1 MKVLFSACLVFL
13 FVGLA
18 QAASVWEVSS
28 KNGKVMYLGGT
39 LHLLTAADY
48 PLASAYKQAYRQSD
62 KLVFETDQAVLATQK
77 FRQALMQRF
86 ALAEGEELSDFLA
99 PQTYADLRRALKKR
113 GIAPEAMQGF
123 KASMVAL
130 TLTMSEFQ
138 RLGFT
143 QPGVDKYFH
152 SKALEDGKATGQLET
167 PAQQLDFLTSMG
179 HDNPEQ
185 LIRYTLKDIDQMP
198 EMIGLLRLAWLEGNL
213 RQLDKLGLKP
223 MQQDYPGVYEVLIKE
238 RNRQWIKQLMPMFEL
253 PQTHF
258 VLVGALHL
266 TGEDGLIIQLRQ
278 RGFKLKQL

>member
-1 MKVLFSACLVFL
+1 MKVFFSACLWFL

-28 KNGKVMYLGGT
+28 KEGKVLYLGGT
-39 LHLLTAADY
+39 LHLLTTEDY
-48 PLASAYKQAYRQSD
+48 PLDSAYKQAYRQSD
-62 KLVFETDQAVLATQK
+62 KLVFETDQAVLETAEFQ
-77 FRQALMQRF
+77 RALMQRF
-86 ALAEGEELSDFLA
+86 ALAEGNKLSDFLA
-99 PQTYADLRRALKKR
+99 PQTYADLRTALHKR
-113 GIAPEAMQGF
+113 GIAVEAMQGF

-152 SKALEDGKATGQLET
+152 NQALKDGKATGQLET
-167 PAQQLDFLTSMG
+167 PEQQLDFLTSMG

-198 EMIGLLRLAWLEGNL
+198 EMIGPLRQAWLDGDL

-223 MQQDYPGVYEVLIKE
+223 MQQEYPKVYEVLIKE
-238 RNRQWIKQLMPMFEL
+238 RNRQWMKQLLPMFEA
-253 PQTHF
+253 QQRHF

-266 TGEDGLIIQLRQ
+266 PGEHGLLIQLRQ
-278 RGFKLKQL
+278 QGFKLKQL